1 MRRKLSWCKLL
12 VEWKPKGLIVGKVE
26 FYPSGDFVN
35 FPGVTGLA
43 KLAPGILNIG
53 TTDVHALDSAE
64 SVAHIF
70 DPKNLANVSGGR
82 TNKLALTSCW

>member
-1 MRRKLSWCKLL
+1 MGFVL
-12 VEWKPKGLIVGKVE
+12 VLGVVATCSYSRADMAPGILNITSTNVE
-26 FYPSGDFVN
+26 LFNS
-35 FPGVTGLA
+35 A
-43 KLAPGILNIG
+43 KSVAPGILNIG
-53 TTDVHALDSAE
+53 TTDVHALNSAE